1 MLPKPVIVHPAD
13 IGDGVGGTVV
23 FVALV
28 LIAIP
33 LVVVDV
39 GQDVDEFLLRVGDV
53 PEQFIVE
60 PEDSGPVLVGISL
73 VIHSDVVGQPLLN
86 GPQLLQHVGVDG
98 PPDGF
103 CYGRPWIDLDGG
115 ELHQCQEQ
123 QEQPPAACEGFS

>member
-115 ELHQCQEQ
+115 ELHQCQE
-123 QEQPPAACEGFS
+123 

>member
-53 PEQFIVE
+53 PEQFIVC
-60 PEDSGPVLVGISL
+60 
-73 VIHSDVVGQPLLN
+73 LLYTSRC
-86 GPQLLQHVGVDG
+86 V
-98 PPDGF
+98 
-103 CYGRPWIDLDGG
+103 
-115 ELHQCQEQ
+115 
-123 QEQPPAACEGFS
+123 